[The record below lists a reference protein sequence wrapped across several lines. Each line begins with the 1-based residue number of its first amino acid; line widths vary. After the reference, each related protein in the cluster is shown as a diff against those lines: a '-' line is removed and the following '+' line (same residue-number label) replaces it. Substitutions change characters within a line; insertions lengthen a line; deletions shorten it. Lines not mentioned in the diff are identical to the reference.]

1 MEDADILALLNDC
14 GRQRDAF
21 DMIVARYQQKILRLT
36 FAILGERTSAE
47 DAAQDA
53 LLRIWRSLDKFRGES
68 SLSTWIYSIARNA
81 ALSARKAVRESLPL
95 AEPEFA
101 MTAPSHA
108 TPDLMRMVEG
118 LPEPQRRVVILF
130 YLEGKSYVETAAL
143 LDLPMGTVK
152 TYLYRA
158 RKELALAVAASS
170 ASRKMNV

>member
-1 MEDADILALLNDC
+1 MADADILELMNDA
-14 GRQRDAF
+14 GRRRDAF
-21 DMIVARYQQKILRLT
+21 DMIAERYQQKILRLA

-81 ALSARKAVRESLPL
+81 ALSARKAVRESQPIEEPGL
-95 AEPEFA
+95 AV
-101 MTAPSHA
+101 TAPSHA
-108 TPDLMRMVEG
+108 TPDLMGMVEA
-118 LPEPQRRVVILF
+118 LPEQQRRVVILF

-170 ASRKMNV
+170 GSRKMSV